1 METIDANYF
10 KGKRVTVFGIG
21 LLGGGVGTIRYLV
34 EHGAKVIATDIK
46 TKEQLAHSIEQLSDL
61 KNIEYVLGQH
71 RREDFTKVDM
81 VIKTP
86 VAPWNNKHIKL
97 ALEHKIPVE
106 VDASLF
112 FKLCKAPI
120 IGVTGTKG
128 KTTTAHM
135 IYTILERSGR
145 HPLKVGIG
153 QTSVLDRLKLIK
165 KNTVVVFEL
174 SSWRLS
180 ALKQAQLSPQIAI
193 FTNIFPDHMDY
204 YGSMEKYLD
213 DKKNIYRF
221 QKPKD
226 WFIVNC
232 EDKEVCA
239 CADDATA
246 QVVRCGLSASN
257 KGRSVYVDDE
267 TIYINDGNDARKL
280 VALDVM
286 KLRGKHNIPN
296 VLMAIGAAYA
306 YGAKPSVIADALRE
320 MRNVPHRL
328 EFVREKNGIK
338 YYNDTASTVPRSAM
352 AALDSFEEPIIFIA
366 GGSDKKLHY
375 EEFAKKIKTR
385 VKGVVFIKGVATDKI
400 ISEIKKQSVDE
411 EEYKFAVVDAM
422 DKAVEYASRSAE
434 AGDVVLLSPGAASF
448 GVFRNEFDRGNQF
461 KRAVDD
467 L

>member
-1 METIDANYF
+1 MDIIDANYF

-46 TKEQLAHSIEQLSDL
+46 TKEQLAHSLEQLSDL

-71 RREDFTKVDM
+71 RSEDFTKVDM

-135 IYTILERSGR
+135 IYTILERSGQQ
-145 HPLKVGIG
+145 PLKVGIG

-180 ALKQAQLSPQIAI
+180 ALKKAELSPQIAV

-204 YGSMEKYLD
+204 YSSMETYFN

-226 WFIVNC
+226 WFIANC
-232 EDKEVCA
+232 DDKEVCE
-239 CADDATA
+239 CTEEATA
-246 QVVRCGLSASN
+246 QVVRCGMHVIN
-257 KGRSVYVDDE
+257 EGRSVYVDNGM
-267 TIYINDGNDARKL
+267 IYINDGNDARKL
-280 VALDVM
+280 IAVEKM
-286 KLRGKHNIPN
+286 SLRGAHNIPN

-306 YGAKPSVIADALRE
+306 QGAKPSVIADALRD

-328 EFVREKNGIK
+328 EFVREKSGIK

-352 AALDSFEEPIIFIA
+352 AALDAFDKPIILIA
-366 GGSDKKLHY
+366 GGSDKKLTY
-375 EEFAKKIKTR
+375 EEFAKAIRSR

-400 ISEIKKQSVDE
+400 ISEIKKQSENE

-422 DKAVEYASRSAE
+422 DKAVEYASRSAV
-434 AGDVVLLSPGAASF
+434 AGDIVLLSPGAASF